1 MFEIDTSSPVLV
13 TGATG
18 FIAGWLVKGLLEAGA
33 TVHAAV
39 RDPANSGKLAYL
51 DALAET
57 SPGTI
62 QYFKADLLT
71 EGSYAAA
78 MDGASVVFH
87 TASPFKLTVK
97 DPQKELID
105 PAVTGTR
112 NVLEEATRIASVR
125 RVVVT
130 SSVAAIC
137 TDAAECAEAP
147 NGILTEDVWNA
158 TASLDYQPY
167 SYSKTLAERAAWT
180 IAETQSNWDLVT
192 LNPSLVM
199 GPAIGGRPTSESF
212 AIMRSAGEGEFRHGM
227 PRIAMA
233 LVDVRDVAQ
242 AHLAA
247 AYTPAAHGRYII
259 SGHNSNTFD
268 AVHALQ
274 PRFGKN
280 YPIATRTIPKWLVWL
295 AAPAVGLTRRSVAR
309 NVDVPIKLDNSKSL
323 EELGLTYRPLRESM
337 EDMFQYMIDEGYF
350 QAGPTARA

>member
-1 MFEIDTSSPVLV
+1 MVAIDTSTPVLV

-18 FIAGWLVKGLLEAGA
+18 FVAGWLVKGLLEAGA

-39 RDPANSGKLAYL
+39 RDPANTGKRAHL

-62 QYFKADLLT
+62 EYFQADLLT

-78 MDGASVVFH
+78 MNGASVVFH

-97 DPQKELID
+97 NPQKELID
-105 PAVTGTR
+105 PALTGTR
-112 NVLEEATRIASVR
+112 NVLEQATRIDSVR

-130 SSVAAIC
+130 SSVAAIY

-147 NGILTEDVWNA
+147 NGILTEDVWNT
-158 TASLDYQPY
+158 TASLGYQPY
-167 SYSKTLAERAAWT
+167 SYSKTLAERAAWA
-180 IAETQSNWDLVT
+180 IAEAQSSWDLVT
-192 LNPSLVM
+192 VNPSLIM

-212 AIMRSAGEGEFRHGM
+212 TIMRSVGQGDFRHGA
-227 PRIAMA
+227 PRIAMGF
-233 LVDVRDVAQ
+233 VDVRDVAR

-247 AYTPAAHGRYII
+247 GYTPGARGRHII
-259 SGHNSNTFD
+259 SGLNSNMFD
-268 AVHALQ
+268 AVHLLQ
-274 PRFGKN
+274 PRFGKD
-280 YPIATRTIPKWLVWL
+280 YPLPTRAIPKWLVWL
-295 AAPAVGLTRRSVAR
+295 LAPAVGLTRRSVAG

-323 EELGLTYRPLRESM
+323 QELGLTYRPLRETM

-350 QAGPTARA
+350 PAAPSARA

>member
-1 MFEIDTSSPVLV
+1 MFEIDTSTPVLV

-18 FIAGWLVKGLLEAGA
+18 FVAGWVVKRLLESGA

-39 RDPANSGKLAYL
+39 RDPANTGKLRYL

-57 SPGTI
+57 SAGTI
-62 QYFKADLLT
+62 RYFKADLLT

-87 TASPFKLTVK
+87 TASPFKLSVK

-105 PAVTGTR
+105 PALNGTR
-112 NVLEEATRIASVR
+112 NVLQEAARIDSVK

-130 SSVAAIC
+130 SSVAAIY

-147 NGILTEDVWNA
+147 NGILTEDVWNT

-180 IAETQSNWDLVT
+180 IAEAQSSWDLVT
-192 LNPSLVM
+192 VNPSLVL

-212 AIMRSAGEGEFRHGM
+212 AIMRSVGEGDFRHGA
-227 PRIAMA
+227 PRIAMGF
-233 LVDVRDVAQ
+233 VDVRDVAR

-247 AYTPAAHGRYII
+247 AYTPGARGRHIV
-259 SGHNSNTFD
+259 SGQNGDMFH
-268 AVHALQ
+268 AVHLLQ
-274 PRFGKN
+274 PRFGRD
-280 YPIATRTIPKWLVWL
+280 YPIPARAIPKWLIWL
-295 AAPAVGLTRRSVAR
+295 VAPAVGLTRRSVAG
-309 NVDVPIKLDNSKSL
+309 NVDVPITLDNSKSL
-323 EELGLTYRPLRESM
+323 EELGLTYRPLTETM
-337 EDMFQYMIDEGYF
+337 EDMFQYMIHEGYF
-350 QAGPTARA
+350 PAARA